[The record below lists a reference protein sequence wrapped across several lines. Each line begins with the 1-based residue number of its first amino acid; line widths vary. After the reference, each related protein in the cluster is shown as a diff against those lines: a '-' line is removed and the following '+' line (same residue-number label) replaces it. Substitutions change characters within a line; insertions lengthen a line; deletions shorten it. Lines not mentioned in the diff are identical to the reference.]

1 MDTGFCGTVWQWRR
15 QLGGRRPSVR
25 RQESEASQRSV
36 GCRLPLARWQR
47 CQAAGR
53 AMSAR
58 GGTLN
63 SAVRRVE
70 ERRAESTI
78 RRCRSCGRQL
88 FGRGNVCR
96 SRRCPEYGPVWAGDQ
111 RQKLFRNLETLP
123 GDILLSAVTA
133 PGAEVLPWD
142 TQQCSALGEHRHSG
156 KLGCRVR
163 RASGREWNES
173 AADRWRRLHRRA
185 YQDAVKRAGKRSVFL
200 VARVWEMQARGVL
213 HVHPV
218 LAYGTAR
225 QMAGARCYLARL
237 AELAPQYGFG
247 FVHHSPKHVK
257 PQPAQNAAAYLSS
270 YFVKGKRGK
279 ETLWESA
286 RSSAMPRSIVHVS
299 IKLTQ
304 RTGCTMR
311 TLRLKRAIF
320 YVWRATLPFEE
331 VRAVSTILQAFP
343 GAELVAPGSPDRA
356 PPKGA

>member
-1 MDTGFCGTVWQWRR
+1 
-15 QLGGRRPSVR
+15 
-25 RQESEASQRSV
+25 
-36 GCRLPLARWQR
+36 
-47 CQAAGR
+47 
-53 AMSAR
+53 MSAR
-58 GGTLN
+58 GVTLDA
-63 SAVRRVE
+63 AVRRVE
-70 ERRAESTI
+70 ERRTERAI

-88 FGRGNVCR
+88 FGRGSVCR

-133 PGAEVLPWD
+133 PGAGLLPWD
-142 TQQCSALGEHRHSG
+142 TQQCAALGEHRHSG
-156 KLGCRVR
+156 KLGCRVSR
-163 RASGREWNES
+163 VAAREWNES

-185 YQDAVKRAGKRSVFL
+185 YQDAVKRVGKRSVFL

-218 LAYGTAR
+218 LAFGTAR

-286 RSSAMPRSIVHVS
+286 RSPAMPRSIVHVS
-299 IKLTQ
+299 VKLTQ
-304 RTGCTMR
+304 QTGCTMR

-343 GAELVAPGSPDRA
+343 GAELIAPGSPDRA
-356 PPKGA
+356 PPPGQ

>member
-1 MDTGFCGTVWQWRR
+1 
-15 QLGGRRPSVR
+15 
-25 RQESEASQRSV
+25 
-36 GCRLPLARWQR
+36 
-47 CQAAGR
+47 
-53 AMSAR
+53 MSA
-58 GGTLN
+58 GGAAL
-63 SAVRRVE
+63 SAAVRRVE

-96 SRRCPEYGPVWAGDQ
+96 SRRCSEYGPVWAGDQ
-111 RQKLFRNLETLP
+111 RQKLFRNLETLS

-163 RASGREWNES
+163 RASAREWNES

-257 PQPAQNAAAYLSS
+257 PQPAQNAAAYLAS

-299 IKLTQ
+299 VKLTQ
-304 RTGCTMR
+304 QTGCTMR
-311 TLRLKRAIF
+311 TLRLKRAVF
-320 YVWRATLPFEE
+320 YVWGVTLPFEE
-331 VRAVSTILQAFP
+331 LRTLSTILQVFP
-343 GAELVAPGSPDRA
+343 GTELLGPGSPDRA
-356 PPKGA
+356 PPQGA